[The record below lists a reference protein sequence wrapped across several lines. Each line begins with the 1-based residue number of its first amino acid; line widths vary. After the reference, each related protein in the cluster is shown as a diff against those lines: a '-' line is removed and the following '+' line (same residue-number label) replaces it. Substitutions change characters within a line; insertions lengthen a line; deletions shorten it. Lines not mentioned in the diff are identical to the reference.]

1 MMVWNMWQNVTEHG
15 INMWRKREVQNK
27 IQHAL
32 QKADCDNMLMAL
44 LGRQELVDRWWDSP
58 NMHFDFKH
66 PIDVFNLNDDGR
78 QAVVSYVTEHCYGG
92 YH

>member
-1 MMVWNMWQNVTEHG
+1 
-15 INMWRKREVQNK
+15 
-27 IQHAL
+27 
-32 QKADCDNMLMAL
+32 MLMAL

-66 PIDVFNLNDDGR
+66 PIDVFNMNDDGR